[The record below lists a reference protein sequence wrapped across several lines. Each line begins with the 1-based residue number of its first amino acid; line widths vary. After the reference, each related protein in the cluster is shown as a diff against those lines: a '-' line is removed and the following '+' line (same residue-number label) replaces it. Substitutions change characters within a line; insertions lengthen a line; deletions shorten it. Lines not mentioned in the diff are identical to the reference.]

1 MRSIKP
7 ESFGDLEK
15 SFGVFCGN
23 HRFKEFP
30 FAVAA
35 SEVAMASCYTNRR
48 KSGFSIWKGIVMIGN
63 RARNGK
69 RELVVKMAL
78 PNPESFGLEFVQR
91 GLNELSKHE
100 APKNGMM
107 E

>member
-1 MRSIKP
+1 
-7 ESFGDLEK
+7 
-15 SFGVFCGN
+15 
-23 HRFKEFP
+23 
-30 FAVAA
+30 
-35 SEVAMASCYTNRR
+35 
-48 KSGFSIWKGIVMIGN
+48 MIGN